1 MHVLHFSKRIFQ
13 DAKGG
18 IEQVIGQLAR
28 GSSKFGVTTEVL
40 ALTAHGPARTEEI
53 DGYRTHRARQDV
65 EIASTGFS
73 LSAVSQFAALAR
85 SADVVHYHYPWPFMD
100 LVHFATR
107 VNKPAVVTYH
117 SDILRQKRLLHL
129 YRPLQRLFLGS
140 VDRIVATS
148 ANYLAT
154 SDVLGR
160 FSDKVSIIPI
170 GLDRVT
176 YPAPRP
182 ERLDYWRSR
191 LAEKFFLFVGVF
203 RYYKGLHILLDAAV
217 GLDYPIMIVGAGPT
231 EGELRAQATQLGL
244 CNIHFLGE
252 LPDED
257 KIALLTLCYAVVFPS
272 HLRSEAFGISLLE
285 GAMFGK
291 PMISSEIGTGTS
303 FVNADGETG
312 QVVPPSDPAALREA
326 MRVLWEHPEM
336 AARMGRR
343 AAERYLEHFTGEQMV
358 RAYIDLYSELVAR
371 RRQPA
376 SAR

>member
-1 MHVLHFSKRIFQ
+1 MRVLHFSKRIFQ

-40 ALTAHGPARTEEI
+40 ALTPHGPARTEEI
-53 DGYRTHRARQDV
+53 DGYRTHRARQDF
-65 EIASTGFS
+65 EFASTGFS

-85 SADVVHYHYPWPFMD
+85 AADVVHYHYPWPFMD

-107 VNKPAVVTYH
+107 MDKPSVVTYH
-117 SDILRQKRLLHL
+117 SDILRQRKLLHL

-160 FSDKVSIIPI
+160 LSEKVSIIPI
-170 GLDRVT
+170 GLDRAT
-176 YPAPRP
+176 YPPPRP
-182 ERLDYWRSR
+182 ERLDHWRSR

-231 EGELRAQATQLGL
+231 EAELREQAAQLGL
-244 CNIHFLGE
+244 CNVHFLGE

-291 PMISSEIGTGTS
+291 PMISSELGTGTS

-312 QVVPPSDPAALREA
+312 HVVPPSDPVALREA
-326 MRVLWEHPEM
+326 MRVLWENPEL
-336 AARMGRR
+336 AARMGQR
-343 AAERYLEHFTGEQMV
+343 ALERYLEHFTGEQMV
-358 RAYIDLYSELVAR
+358 RAYIELYSELVDR
-371 RRQPA
+371 RRQTA
-376 SAR
+376 AGR